1 MREKRVLIADDD
13 ASFREVMS
21 FTLTEAGYTVDAAP
35 DGMAAIEL
43 FRRLRHPV
51 VITDLKM
58 PGMDGME
65 LVRRVH
71 TLAPGTPVIVITAF
85 GEVETA
91 VAAMKAGA
99 FDFIPKPCD
108 RDHLKIVVNRA
119 FEHARLTHENAV
131 LKRSASSEGKEL
143 IYRSSAMETVVGV
156 ADRVAES
163 DSTVLITGESGTGKE
178 LLARRI
184 HRRSLRADG
193 PFVAVNCAA
202 IPAELI
208 ESELF
213 GHRKGAFT
221 GATRDAKGKFELAHG
236 GTIFLDEVAELPLV
250 LQPRLLRVLQERTVD
265 VVGGDEPVPVDVRV
279 IAATNRDLAKLVDEG
294 RFRLDLFY
302 RLNVIV
308 LHIPPLRERSE
319 DILPLAEHFLRSYA
333 PDRSFILDAAA
344 KRRLTEYRWPGNVR
358 ELENICQRIA
368 LLADGGTVPIELLP
382 TAPSVTSDGAVV
394 SASGRVRLPPEGIAL
409 TEVERELVVQALERS
424 GGNKAQAARLLKI
437 PRHVL
442 LYRLEQY
449 GIGRRSDEKDR

>member
-1 MREKRVLIADDD
+1 MKEKTLLVVDDD

-35 DGMAAIEL
+35 DGGTALAL

-65 LVRRVH
+65 LVKRINA
-71 TLAPGTPVIVITAF
+71 LAPGTPVIVITAF
-85 GEVETA
+85 GEIEAA

-99 FDFIPKPCD
+99 FDFVPKPCD
-108 RDHLKIVVNRA
+108 RDHLKIVVHRA
-119 FEHARLTHENAV
+119 FEHARLVAENAV
-131 LKRSASSEGKEL
+131 LKRSSASGGKEL
-143 IYRSSAMETVVGV
+143 IYRSAAMETVIGV

-236 GTIFLDEVAELPLV
+236 GTLFLDEVAELPPG

-265 VVGGDEPVPVDVRV
+265 VIGGEDPVPVDVRV
-279 IAATNRDLAKLVDEG
+279 IAATNRDLARLVDEG
-294 RFRLDLFY
+294 SFRLDLFY

-308 LHIPPLRERSE
+308 LHIPPLRERRE
-319 DILPLAEHFLRSYA
+319 DLLPLAEHFLSSYA
-333 PDRSFILDAAA
+333 PSRSFVIDAAA
-344 KRRLTEYRWPGNVR
+344 RERLIAYHWPGNVR
-358 ELENICQRIA
+358 ELENVCQRIA
-368 LLADGGTVPIELLP
+368 ILTDGGTVPIDLLP
-382 TAPSVTSDGAVV
+382 APASTAETVV
-394 SASGRVRLPPEGIAL
+394 VNVAGQVQLPPEGIAL
-409 TEVERELVVQALERS
+409 TEVEKELIIQALEKS

-449 GIGRRSDEKDR
+449 GIGRGNGEKGR